1 MTQVINHKDFDVSEM
16 TGTKPTVRAVNG
28 KDKTVAYMLYKDS
41 PFLLKLPT
49 LYGPFGA
56 SSYNNGNGGTTNNY
70 SLNLSA
76 KGLAVEG
83 KTTDEEVHEQVKHIF
98 DQLEELDKFMISYGL
113 QYSKTIFGKKY
124 DEGKHEAVVEALF
137 TSTVKHG
144 EDKEGNAYPRRLNTK
159 IRSVYDE
166 PENPNVK
173 VYQTTRTD
181 INDKEFT
188 FDTLTDLIT
197 KGTFVEAVIQPS
209 LWFISGKYG
218 VTWRLVQVKVHK
230 QKGFGAPLDSVFS
243 DDDDDEVVIQKPVK
257 VVQAVKEVECVDSDA
272 SDVEEVVAE
281 ASGDEDEEVNEV

>member
-49 LYGPFGA
+49 LYAPFGA
-56 SSYNNGNGGTTNNY
+56 SSYNNGNGGPTNNY
-70 SLNLSA
+70 SLNISA

-83 KTTDEEVHEQVKHIF
+83 KTSDEEAQSQVKHIF

-144 EDKEGNAYPRRLNTK
+144 EDKEGNPYPRRLNTK

-173 VYQTTRTD
+173 VYQNTRTD
-181 INDKEFT
+181 LNDKEFT

-230 QKGFGAPLDSVFS
+230 QNGIGVPLDSVFS
-243 DDDDDEVVIQKPVK
+243 DDDDDEVVVKKQIKPVK
-257 VVQAVKEVECVDSDA
+257 SAETVECVDSD
-272 SDVEEVVAE
+272 VEEVVE
-281 ASGDEDEEVNEV
+281 EESGDEDEEVNEV